1 LQKNIED
8 LLIGNK
14 SIKNMFSFKSN
25 KNDVAELENQKTTT
39 QTHIDFLESI
49 IKIGTIKMEYNLR
62 IIKAEKLNGYYET
75 IKLYSEIQKTNGSN
89 V

>member
-1 LQKNIED
+1 MQKNIED

-25 KNDVAELENQKTTT
+25 KNEVAELENQKTTT
-39 QTHIDFLESI
+39 QIHIDFLESI
-49 IKIGTIKMEYNLR
+49 IKIATIKMEYNLR
-62 IIKAEKLNGYYET
+62 IIKAEKLIGYYET
-75 IKLYSEIQKTNGSN
+75 MKLFSEIQKSNGSN